1 MLKKLKYS
9 FLDKGSCNCKKAKE
23 KHSDDVGKLKSALY
37 INQEARVTLTSNL
50 WIKYGLCFN
59 ANKEIK

>member
-23 KHSDDVGKLKSALY
+23 KHSDDSHPILKVNNEF
-37 INQEARVTLTSNL
+37 IPP
-50 WIKYGLCFN
+50 I
-59 ANKEIK
+59 

>member
-9 FLDKGSCNCKKAKE
+9 FLDKGSCNCKKAEE

-37 INQEARVTLTSNL
+37 IN
-50 WIKYGLCFN
+50 
-59 ANKEIK
+59 

>member
-1 MLKKLKYS
+1 MYTNNVIAKYKCDMLKKLKYS

-37 INQEARVTLTSNL
+37 IN
-50 WIKYGLCFN
+50 
-59 ANKEIK
+59 